1 MFLMKIMNDLKY
13 NNIVCSGLYSVK
25 LNLDILEPQLSNVI
39 KRKSSL
45 VWKCR
50 KLPFTC
56 TVYKCGKL
64 ILLCNPKKVFTDM
77 DECQRF
83 GHTTLQSYAR
93 IIHSKIVRGQLLN
106 VKLETVTATYD
117 FGFQIKFS
125 ELYKN
130 IVGSYEPEFFPG
142 FMIKRHNI
150 HFNVFTSG
158 KMVCV
163 GLKTSDD
170 VITIVQP
177 LICEIE
183 LFMYTKE

>member
-1 MFLMKIMNDLKY
+1 MKIINDLKY
-13 NNIVCSGLYSVK
+13 NNIVCSGSYSVK

-50 KLPFTC
+50 KLPLSC
-56 TVYKCGKL
+56 IVYKSGKL
-64 ILLCNPKKVFTDM
+64 ILMGNPPKILTDM

-83 GHTTLQSYAR
+83 GHTTLQSYAQ
-93 IIHSKIVRGQLLN
+93 IIHSKIGRGQLLN

-117 FGFQIKFS
+117 FSFQIKYN

-130 IVGSYEPEFFPG
+130 IVGSYEPEIFPG

-158 KMVCV
+158 KN
-163 GLKTSDD
+163 GLCRLKKNI

-177 LICEIE
+177 LFVKIK
-183 LFMYTKE
+183 LYMYTNE